1 MDGGRRG
8 SSRAIAELSSARIAF
23 VALAAVA
30 CGDAFTTAPQGVA
43 DASGVVDAIAVGDSG
58 APMDAGKPWC
68 ASQGSSHTLCEDFT
82 AGVPDMISTEVIT
95 GGGSLSAD
103 TTDFTS
109 APQSLLATTPA
120 LTSAGATASAIAYK
134 AFTSAIGSH
143 FSLSL
148 DLKVDASCVAKSA
161 KNGVSVLA
169 LDFADTN
176 YNLVVQVLPG
186 EIDAVELSG
195 QTITQTHQFQTIV
208 PNGWQRWTLDVD
220 GTAMLGST
228 AAPKTFNLVVGST
241 TIFKE
246 SLQKAPP
253 LVALAHPQLVIG
265 AIVKNATS
273 ETPACKVH
281 VDDILFDVR
290 TLATPL

>member
-8 SSRAIAELSSARIAF
+8 SSRAIAELGSARIAF
-23 VALAAVA
+23 VALTVVA

-43 DASGVVDAIAVGDSG
+43 DAGGVQDAIAVGDSV
-58 APMDAGKPWC
+58 APVDAGKPWC
-68 ASQGSSHTLCEDFT
+68 ASQDATHTFCEDFT

-95 GGGSLSAD
+95 GGGTISAD

-109 APQSLLATTPA
+109 APQSFLATSPA
-120 LTSAGATASAIAYK
+120 LTDVGASASAIASK
-134 AFTSAIGSH
+134 AFSSAIGSH

-148 DLKVDASCVAKSA
+148 DLKIDSSCVAKSA

-176 YNLVVQVLPG
+176 YNLVIQVLPG
-186 EIDAVELSG
+186 EIDAFELSG
-195 QTITQTHQFQTIV
+195 QTVTQAHQFQTIV
-208 PNGWQRWTLDVD
+208 PNGWQRWALDVD
-220 GTAMLGST
+220 GTATLGTS
-228 AAPKTFNLVVGST
+228 AAPKTINLTVGST

-246 SLQKAPP
+246 ALQKAPI
-253 LVALAHPQLVIG
+253 VALAHPQLVIG
-265 AIVKNATS
+265 AIVKNAVGES
-273 ETPACKVH
+273 PACKIH

-290 TLATPL
+290 TLAMPL